1 MTPALEVLTEISE
14 LVFFSYFA
22 YLFSLEVGSD
32 EPDEEPPDDEE
43 ELLLL
48 LLSSSIF

>member
-1 MTPALEVLTEISE
+1 MLELLTEISE
-14 LVFFSYFA
+14 LVFLSCLA
-22 YLFSLEVGSD
+22 CLFSLEVGSD
-32 EPDEEPPDDEE
+32 EPDEEPADDEE